1 MQLPASFR
9 GSSLDL
15 GRVCRWEERG
25 QSLGNRRIPAPPPTY
40 TPAWHP
46 AWKPPSRAVTDPTRL
61 GLAEELSQ
69 GCRVAILA
77 WNVEQRVKGRL
88 KMSISQP

>member
-1 MQLPASFR
+1 MQLPAFFR
-9 GSSLDL
+9 PPVWIWGE
-15 GRVCRWEERG
+15 VCRWEERG

-40 TPAWHP
+40 MPAQHP

-69 GCRVAILA
+69 GCFVAILA
-77 WNVEQRVKGRL
+77 WNVGQRVRGHL
-88 KMSISQP
+88 EM